1 MYYVNA
7 GIGGLPAMEIMR
19 IGNVRHQIKD
29 HRIEAERQQLLS
41 LLASCDRALDA
52 LKKGVT
58 LLSESHRLSVETER
72 LLRVGT
78 SPKDI

>member
-7 GIGGLPAMEIMR
+7 GIGGLPAMEKMR
-19 IGNVRHQIKD
+19 VSNVRYQIKN
-29 HRIEAERQQLLS
+29 RIEAERQQLLS
-41 LLASCDRALDA
+41 LLASCDRTLDA
-52 LKKGVT
+52 LENGVT
-58 LLSESHRLSVETER
+58 LLSESRRLSLETEK